1 MRRLSGF
8 ALCWG
13 FLAAWP
19 ASAETITVN
28 CKGEEFDKPYE
39 LTLAYEGGD
48 SGTLMVSG
56 SFGEMS
62 LPAAKKHRQ
71 AANDAGDKVSATIIW
86 GGADIPVIVPDK
98 AAIEACIKGKLP
110 PDQVTDSD
118 IIFMTIPSCA
128 AAAPPTGQPIPVKV
142 YAELGILDPETIFLT
157 FKRTYLEATD
167 MPDGKIVLEPLPPPT
182 CVMMD

>member
-13 FLAAWP
+13 FLAARP

-62 LPAAKKHRQ
+62 LPAAKKYRQ
-71 AANDAGDKVSATIIW
+71 AANDAATRS
-86 GGADIPVIVPDK
+86 VP
-98 AAIEACIKGKLP
+98 
-110 PDQVTDSD
+110 Q
-118 IIFMTIPSCA
+118 
-128 AAAPPTGQPIPVKV
+128 
-142 YAELGILDPETIFLT
+142 
-157 FKRTYLEATD
+157 
-167 MPDGKIVLEPLPPPT
+167 
-182 CVMMD
+182 

>member
-39 LTLAYEGGD
+39 LTLAYEGDD
-48 SGTLMVSG
+48 SGTLRVTG
-56 SFGEMS
+56 SFGDMS
-62 LPAAKKHRQ
+62 LPAGKKQREGV
-71 AANDAGDKVSATIIW
+71 NSDGDKISATVIW
-86 GGADIPVIVPDK
+86 GAADIPVIVPDK
-98 AAIEACIKGKLP
+98 AAIEACVKGKLP
-110 PDQVTDSD
+110 PDQVRDSD
-118 IIFMTIPSCA
+118 FVFMTIPSCA
-128 AAAPPTGQPIPVKV
+128 AAAPPTGQPIPVNV
-142 YAELGILDPETIFLT
+142 YAELGILDPKTIFLT
-157 FKRTYLEATD
+157 FKRTYLEASD